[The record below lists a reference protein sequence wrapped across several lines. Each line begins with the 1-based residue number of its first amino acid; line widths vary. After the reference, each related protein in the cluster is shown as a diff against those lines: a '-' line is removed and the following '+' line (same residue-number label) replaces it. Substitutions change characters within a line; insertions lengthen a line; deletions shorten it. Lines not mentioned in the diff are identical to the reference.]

1 MPMEHTRATMSDRK
15 DQNLEEKWTNDDP
28 SVYSKCKSWR
38 EKKSGFES
46 MHAGNKSQVQDGET
60 AALFCSCTAL
70 SFLRPQ
76 PPQHHHRSSTLSSS
90 SSSSRLLSLWVHHC
104 LLGGTLWCA
113 SVWPLHA
120 TWWECMAPNQVPAFK
135 STLVLNFS
143 QLNSVMY
150 GKKIF
155 SIGANLNRTSFSFFD
170 WCAIFGICL
179 LKA

>member
-1 MPMEHTRATMSDRK
+1 MTIHPFIQNVNHEEKRNPDLKACTRAISRR
-15 DQNLEEKWTNDDP
+15 
-28 SVYSKCKSWR
+28 CKMERQLHCFVLAPHYHS
-38 EKKSGFES
+38 SGHS
-46 MHAGNKSQVQDGET
+46 H
-60 AALFCSCTAL
+60 L
-70 SFLRPQ
+70 SIITGHRHYP
-76 PPQHHHRSSTLSSS
+76 HHRSSTLSSL

-155 SIGANLNRTSFSFFD
+155 SSGANLNRTSFSFFD